1 MFAMSK
7 VMISSNWWVRGLKRF
22 SSNCISCFA
31 HTLTDSHTPM
41 VMEFFPNKEKQ
52 KDAATNV
59 GHWVL
64 VNSSAEYSLEQ
75 LLVTLFISKGQWGA
89 RRSFLTLPCLVDWD
103 YDNFQPSKKL
113 KGPIRNTVFF
123 RVCICLIYFVGKE
136 YLKQKKLER
145 TTAQYLPCPKTH
157 KSNILSTTALERD
170 SCSSLFSRLFF

>member
-1 MFAMSK
+1 
-7 VMISSNWWVRGLKRF
+7 
-22 SSNCISCFA
+22 
-31 HTLTDSHTPM
+31 M

-113 KGPIRNTVFF
+113 
-123 RVCICLIYFVGKE
+123 
-136 YLKQKKLER
+136 
-145 TTAQYLPCPKTH
+145 
-157 KSNILSTTALERD
+157 
-170 SCSSLFSRLFF
+170 